1 MFRLIARMM
10 VKRTLRAHLN
20 RDVEAILKTYSK
32 DVRFR
37 FPGNNSW
44 AGEFRGIDQVR
55 PWLQRFHQ
63 VGLMFEADEI
73 LIGGWPWNTK
83 VALHFTDHLKA
94 PDGTLVY
101 ENSGFI
107 YAKGAWGKIREY
119 EVVEDTEKVAALDE
133 WLKSHEQA
141 PA

>member
-20 RDVEAILKTYSK
+20 RDVEAILKSYSK

-55 PWLQRFHQ
+55 PWPQRFHR

-83 VALHFTDHLKA
+83 VALHFSDHLKA

-107 YAKGAWGKIREY
+107 YAKSAWGKIREY
-119 EVVEDTEKVAALDE
+119 EVMEDTEKVAALDE

>member
-55 PWLQRFHQ
+55 PWLQRFHR

-94 PDGTLVY
+94 PDGHSSTRTAASFTLKAHGARFASTRSWRTPRRWLLLT
-101 ENSGFI
+101 SG
-107 YAKGAWGKIREY
+107 
-119 EVVEDTEKVAALDE
+119 
-133 WLKSHEQA
+133 
-141 PA
+141 

>member
-10 VKRTLRAHLN
+10 VKRTLQAHLN
-20 RDVEAILKTYSK
+20 RDVEAILKSYSK

-55 PWLQRFHQ
+55 PWLQRFHR

-107 YAKGAWGKIREY
+107 YAKSAWGKIREY

>member
-55 PWLQRFHQ
+55 PWLQRFHR
-63 VGLMFEADEI
+63 VGLTFKPDEI

-107 YAKGAWGKIREY
+107 YAKGAWGKICEY

-133 WLKSHEQA
+133 WLKAHEQA
-141 PA
+141 RA